1 MIKENEDII
10 HFEEFTRKGT
20 SVLICLFGFSGCGKT
35 LSAIN
40 IAKGLG
46 GKTFFLDTETG
57 RGRVYAE
64 DAKGFTYGEL
74 TPPFTPERYI
84 AAFKQIQRAGFD
96 NLILDSGSHEWD
108 GLGGM
113 LEIADN
119 KEIAAGKNIGL
130 AKWSVKNRHKS
141 FMGTLMASRMNIII
155 CLRAKDRYVQE
166 GKGKDMEIYTD
177 GFVAIQ
183 ERNFKYDMMI
193 QLPMP
198 EDGQGRYLMERT
210 RGFKCPRDL
219 LPAFEEGKQIN
230 FEIGAKIA
238 EWIRTGQPMDE
249 ALRQLKAEALEQAEA
264 GAIGFRAYWK
274 GLSAENRLKLQ
285 PFLNNFQNV
294 AKTVDAERAVL
305 ESPHLPI
312 NTSGVDLS
320 SLTDKPRAL
329 SPDELTAAIE
339 QNPVKIKPQTFTR
352 HKDDADWHAVIDDL
366 RPRMMECKNGIQL
379 ANFIMDNEKIIR
391 ALDKAPERVQ
401 PEWQHTV
408 EMVNEKIMA
417 ARKKAA

>member
-1 MIKENEDII
+1 MPNDTADEII

-20 SVLICLFGFSGCGKT
+20 SALICLFGFSGCGKT

-40 IAKGLG
+40 IAQGLG

-84 AAFKQIQRAGFD
+84 TALRQIQRGGFD
-96 NLILDSGSHEWD
+96 NLIIDSGSHEWD

-119 KEIAAGKNIGL
+119 KELAAGKNIGL

-141 FMGTLMASRMNIII
+141 FMGTLMASRMNVLI

-166 GKGKDMEIYTD
+166 GRGKDMEIYMD
-177 GFVAIQ
+177 GFVPIQ

-198 EDGQGRYLMERT
+198 EDGQGRYLMDRKA
-210 RGFKCPRDL
+210 GFKCPRDL

-230 FEIGAKIA
+230 FEVGVRIA
-238 EWIRTGQPMDE
+238 EWIKTGQPVDE
-249 ALRQLKAEALEQAEA
+249 SLRQLKFEAQKEAEDGSEN
-264 GAIGFRAYWK
+264 FREFWK
-274 GLSAENRLKLQ
+274 KLDREKQIKLK
-285 PFLNNFQNV
+285 PFCNNYENV
-294 AKTVDAERAVL
+294 AKSIDRERAATTAIIAPEV
-305 ESPHLPI
+305 
-312 NTSGVDLS
+312 NSGGSDIR
-320 SLTDKPRAL
+320 SLMPKK
-329 SPDELTAAIE
+329 DELTEAIE
-339 QNPVKIKPQTFTR
+339 MGGKLIRRPE
-352 HKDDADWHAVIDDL
+352 DSDWWSVVDDL
-366 RPRMMECKNGIQL
+366 EPKIRACKTTKAL
-379 ANFIMDNEKIIR
+379 MDLGADYAKQIASLSVAPKDISGYVEKII
-391 ALDKAPERVQ
+391 AEVQ
-401 PEWQHTV
+401 
-408 EMVNEKIMA
+408 KGFA
-417 ARKKAA
+417 SKKAA

>member
-1 MIKENEDII
+1 MPNEHSEDII

-74 TPPFTPERYI
+74 TPQFTPERYV
-84 AAFKQIQRAGFD
+84 AALRQIQRGGFD
-96 NLILDSGSHEWD
+96 NLIIDSGSHEWD

-113 LEIADN
+113 LEIADGN
-119 KEIAAGKNIGL
+119 KVSGL
-130 AKWSVKNRHKS
+130 GKWSVKSRHKT

-166 GKGKDMEIYTD
+166 GRGKDAEIYMD
-177 GFVAIQ
+177 GFVPIQ

-198 EDGQGRYLMERT
+198 EDGQGRYSMDRT
-210 RGFKCPRDL
+210 KGFKCPRDL

-230 FEIGAKIA
+230 FDVGVKIA
-238 EWIRTGQPMDE
+238 EWIKTGQPIDE
-249 ALRQLKAEALEQAEA
+249 TLRQLKFDAIVEAEKGVEN
-264 GAIGFRAYWK
+264 FREFWV
-274 GLSAENRLKLQ
+274 KLPREHQ
-285 PFLNNFQNV
+285 VKLTPFKNNFENV
-294 AKTVDAERAVL
+294 AKTTDMERAAQAASM
-305 ESPHLPI
+305 SPQQI
-312 NTSGVDLS
+312 DNGGVRGNGSDIR
-320 SLTDKPRAL
+320 SLMPAPPK
-329 SPDELTAAIE
+329 DELTTAIE
-339 QNPVKIKPQTFTR
+339 MGGKPQR
-352 HKDDADWHAVIDDL
+352 RAEDADWWSVVDEL
-366 RPRMMECKNGIQL
+366 EPK
-379 ANFIMDNEKIIR
+379 IR
-391 ALDKAPERVQ
+391 ACKSIKALQDFGGDHAKQIGSFSMAPRDINAYMDRVIA
-401 PEWQHTV
+401 E
-408 EMVNEKIMA
+408 VNRSFA
-417 ARKKAA
+417 KKAA

>member
-1 MIKENEDII
+1 MPNDSADEIF

-20 SVLICLFGFSGCGKT
+20 SALICLFGFSGCGKT

-40 IAKGLG
+40 IAQGLG

-84 AAFKQIQRAGFD
+84 TALRQIQRGGFD
-96 NLILDSGSHEWD
+96 NLIIDSGSHEWD

-119 KEIAAGKNIGL
+119 KELAAGKNIGL

-141 FMGTLMASRMNIII
+141 FMGTLMASRMNVII
-155 CLRAKDRYVQE
+155 CLRAKDKYVQE
-166 GKGKDMEIYTD
+166 GRGKDAEIYTD

-198 EDGQGRYLMERT
+198 EDGQGRYLMDRKA
-210 RGFKCPRDL
+210 GFKCPRDL

-230 FEIGAKIA
+230 FEVGVKIA
-238 EWIRTGQPMDE
+238 EWIKTGQPVDE
-249 ALRQLKAEALEQAEA
+249 SLRQLKFEAQKEAEEGSEN
-264 GAIGFRAYWK
+264 FREFWK
-274 GLSAENRLKLQ
+274 KLDREKQIKLK
-285 PFLNNFQNV
+285 PFCNNYENV
-294 AKTVDAERAVL
+294 AKSIDRERAATTAIIAPEV
-305 ESPHLPI
+305 
-312 NTSGVDLS
+312 NSGGSDIR
-320 SLTDKPRAL
+320 SLMPKK
-329 SPDELTAAIE
+329 DELTEAIE
-339 QNPVKIKPQTFTR
+339 MGGKLIRRPE
-352 HKDDADWHAVIDDL
+352 DSDWWSVVDQIE
-366 RPRMMECKNGIQL
+366 P
-379 ANFIMDNEKIIR
+379 IIR
-391 ALDKAPERVQ
+391 ACKTIKQLQDVGADYTKQINSFVMAPKDIAIYMQRVIDEVQ
-401 PEWQHTV
+401 
-408 EMVNEKIMA
+408 KGIA
-417 ARKKAA
+417 AKKAA

>member
-1 MIKENEDII
+1 MPNDTADEII

-20 SVLICLFGFSGCGKT
+20 SALICLFGFSGCGKT

-40 IAKGLG
+40 IAQGLG

-84 AAFKQIQRAGFD
+84 TALRQIQRGGFD
-96 NLILDSGSHEWD
+96 NLIIDSGSHEWD

-119 KEIAAGKNIGL
+119 KELAAGKNIGL

-141 FMGTLMASRMNIII
+141 FMGTLMASRMNVLI

-166 GKGKDMEIYTD
+166 GRGKDMEIYMD
-177 GFVAIQ
+177 GFVPIQ

-198 EDGQGRYLMERT
+198 EDGQGRYLMDRKA
-210 RGFKCPRDL
+210 GFKCPRDL

-230 FEIGAKIA
+230 FEVGVRIA
-238 EWIRTGQPMDE
+238 EWIKTGQPVDE
-249 ALRQLKAEALEQAEA
+249 SLRQLKFEAQKEAEDGSEN
-264 GAIGFRAYWK
+264 FREFWK
-274 GLSAENRLKLQ
+274 KLDREKQIKLK
-285 PFLNNFQNV
+285 PFCNNYENV
-294 AKTVDAERAVL
+294 AKSIDRERAATTAIIAPEV
-305 ESPHLPI
+305 
-312 NTSGVDLS
+312 NSGGSDIR
-320 SLTDKPRAL
+320 SLMPKK
-329 SPDELTAAIE
+329 DELTEAIE
-339 QNPVKIKPQTFTR
+339 MGGKLIRRPE
-352 HKDDADWHAVIDDL
+352 DSDWWSVVDDL
-366 RPRMMECKNGIQL
+366 EPKIRACKTTKAL
-379 ANFIMDNEKIIR
+379 MDLCADYAKQIASLSVAPKDISAYVEKII
-391 ALDKAPERVQ
+391 AEVQ
-401 PEWQHTV
+401 
-408 EMVNEKIMA
+408 KGFA
-417 ARKKAA
+417 SKKAA